1 MISDY
6 SPHLKRRCNGRSNMT
21 ESGFENTWFS
31 KYSTANLAE
40 HFNEIKTYAYLAFD
54 QLDQDHNGFIDQDE
68 LLEALNSP
76 QTSEREKSFISF
88 LLNNQQAIA
97 DSFDEGQAQ
106 DPEGISRQ
114 DLEAYFNLV
123 SGLIS
128 Q

>member
-1 MISDY
+1 MS
-6 SPHLKRRCNGRSNMT
+6 

-31 KYSTANLAE
+31 QYSTANLAE

-68 LLEALNSP
+68 LLNALNSP